1 MKPRTIL
8 VLLFAVVLTSCAST
22 SKLGSVA
29 FEFPPRWH
37 VGGEGEGL
45 TASLGPNVEL
55 PLLNVQVCERTDPAC
70 ALPCDAKKIRDVY
83 FFVFAGGGHAEY
95 TQTSRPDGSIDFG
108 ATGVSPEETGDVQ
121 VMAHVLCSSRGLVF
135 VNLMS
140 RTPLEGLSRD
150 FERTLQSVRWRN

>member
-1 MKPRTIL
+1 MKPRTML
-8 VLLFAVVLTSCAST
+8 VLLCAVVLMSCATT
-22 SKLGSVA
+22 SKLSNVA

-45 TASLGPNVEL
+45 AASPDPKFDL
-55 PLLNVQVCERTDPAC
+55 PLLNVQVCERVDPAC
-70 ALPCDAKKIRDVY
+70 AIPCDSKTIRANY
-83 FFVFAGGGHAEY
+83 FIFSAIGDHVEY

-108 ATGVSPEETGDVQ
+108 ATGVIPEETGDVQ

-140 RTPLEGLSRD
+140 RTHLEGLSRD